1 VADNNPL
8 TIPVMRDRLPEHLAT
23 THLQNLSASR
33 LVDAEYVRYVC
44 MYVYV
49 YTHTYI
55 HIATPPPSGFMRPL
69 ISAPP
74 VYIYIYIY
82 IHTHIHTYIHTC
94 TYTYIHIRIQNYNM
108 IIINCVSST
117 ITAAQKREKE
127 EKRGGK

>member
-82 IHTHIHTYIHTC
+82 IYIHTYIHT
-94 TYTYIHIRIQNYNM
+94 YIHVHIHIYIYVYK
-108 IIINCVSST
+108 IIT
-117 ITAAQKREKE
+117 
-127 EKRGGK
+127 